1 MHFSYGTMLSSP
13 SPTSNK
19 NTGVAPAAAAAMERT
34 NDDSSAAAGARASAS
49 LGMQPVVLPAASSS
63 AAASRIKPPSGAGR
77 QLTPITTTG
86 GQQHRNALDTE
97 ILQLEQQLQQLY
109 EQRKA
114 RLQVLRNN
122 SSSSSSE
129 NNSSSS
135 NEGAVAQDLNYDLDQ
150 EAGGQRRQDH
160 VQLQIFETSSSS
172 GAGVV
177 APSPS
182 SSRVDSKSREED
194 DPARLDKSAHDV
206 ETGPGKNLRQN
217 KEPLPA
223 GNLIGKMVS
232 TTSSRQKQG
241 SASTTP
247 AHKSSP
253 FHLTVD
259 QDSNYVDSLPL
270 MRPSR
275 SKESS
280 LQNSPGS
287 ASSSLYAEQFA
298 FHNRAMWLIGLLL
311 LQSSGSAILANYSKL
326 LMKHPSIVYFSTMLV
341 GAGGNAGG
349 QSVVYVVRK
358 FAERKQINN
367 LELLR
372 TAALLGLVI
381 GVFACLRFLVQHFVV
396 AWPHLDTAFVLSFA
410 ASIIVFVGALLGAV
424 LPQLFLLC
432 RIDPAHASATIQV
445 VMDLVALSLVCFI
458 AHAFLGDDPTDTGGA
473 GAVDYDNMLSN
484 GVSAGGASGAVAGTT
499 TEVFP
504 QLPGKAAA
512 VVQHPHKKPSKHS
525 DWDQLPR
532 QRRLGDHADLV
543 VHLHGAPGLQMQ
555 HHPHLTATRQELIHG
570 MVPRVPTMNSHVG
583 VLP

>member
-1 MHFSYGTMLSSP
+1 MHLSYGTMLSSP
-13 SPTSNK
+13 SPTSK
-19 NTGVAPAAAAAMERT
+19 NTVAAAAAAMERT
-34 NDDSSAAAGARASAS
+34 NDDSSAATGASAS
-49 LGMQPVVLPAASSS
+49 LGMQPVALPAASSS

-77 QLTPITTTG
+77 QLTPTKG
-86 GQQHRNALDTE
+86 SQHRKNALDTE

-122 SSSSSSE
+122 SSSSSSD
-129 NNSSSS
+129 NSSSS
-135 NEGAVAQDLNYDLDQ
+135 IEGAVAQDLNYDLDQ
-150 EAGGQRRQDH
+150 DEGGRRRQDH
-160 VQLQIFETSSSS
+160 VQLQIFETLSC
-172 GAGVV
+172 GGEDVL
-177 APSPS
+177 PSL
-182 SSRVDSKSREED
+182 SRTDSRSREED
-194 DPARLDKSAHDV
+194 NPALFEKSAHDV
-206 ETGPGKNLRQN
+206 ETTGTGKNLRQN
-217 KEPLPA
+217 KEHQHPPA
-223 GNLIGKMVS
+223 GNLIGKMM
-232 TTSSRQKQG
+232 TTPSSRQKRD
-241 SASTTP
+241 SASPTP
-247 AHKSSP
+247 AHKSSS

-270 MRPSR
+270 MRPSSR

-287 ASSSLYAEQFA
+287 SASSLYAEQFA

-372 TAALLGLVI
+372 TAMLLGLVI

-458 AHAFLGDDPTDTGGA
+458 AHAFLGDDPTDAGGA
-473 GAVDYDNMLSN
+473 AVEYDNMLSN
-484 GVSAGGASGAVAGTT
+484 GVVAGGASGAATGSSTS
-499 TEVFP
+499 EVLA
-504 QLPGKAAA
+504 QLPGAAAA

-532 QRRLGDHADLV
+532 QRRLGGAADL
-543 VHLHGAPGLQMQ
+543 LREPLPGAAGVQ
-555 HHPHLTATRQELIHG
+555 HYPHLTATRHELSHW
-570 MVPRVPTMNSHVG
+570 VP
-583 VLP
+583 